1 MQRTVFPG
9 INIKG
14 CFFSLYSMYL
24 VKRTETW
31 FTDSLQRKR
40 RQPPASS
47 KDCSLTTTSAQH
59 DRGLLVQRTRRHR
72 RHRHQ
77 HCNSLL
83 HSLRYWVYRRQPNHY
98 TRGTQNYKPSRRL
111 ARQTQETSESS
122 ASEHLQH
129 NTVTQTWRS
138 HQRMQTDSV
147 PNRGE
152 TCGEEEEVQ
161 RYRQQT
167 SNTEDQT
174 PRGWTH
180 TSPIRRCSITP
191 TPQTKNFKC
200 YTIFVLTLFIYDW

>member
-1 MQRTVFPG
+1 VSNRLPSVIHTAYHGRWYYVRTHTRERLTDLHPTTHYTTRALSTTQYFIPTEMQRTVFPG

-83 HSLRYWVYRRQPNHY
+83 HSLRYWIYRRQPNHY

-129 NTVTQTWRS
+129 NTVTQT
-138 HQRMQTDSV
+138 
-147 PNRGE
+147 
-152 TCGEEEEVQ
+152 
-161 RYRQQT
+161 
-167 SNTEDQT
+167 
-174 PRGWTH
+174 
-180 TSPIRRCSITP
+180 
-191 TPQTKNFKC
+191 
-200 YTIFVLTLFIYDW
+200 